1 MTIGAGSFFGTV
13 LVYATDDE
21 GHLLDKFRPALV
33 MELLECA
40 LYDLL
45 HGSRPGP
52 SLDDAVRLRIMHET
66 AMGLEYLHSR
76 AFMHRD
82 VKTVRTPSCQ

>member
-13 LVYATDDE
+13 FVHATDDE
-21 GHLLDKFRPALV
+21 GHLLDGVRPALV
-33 MELLECA
+33 MELLDCA

-45 HGSRPGP
+45 HGARPGP
-52 SLDDAVRLRIMHET
+52 PLDDAVRLRLMHET

-82 VKTVRTPSCQ
+82 IKTVRTPCC